1 MKIKFIILM
10 MLVILPTSISYP
22 CTVFNAA
29 KNGKT
34 LAGNNEDNIGVDS
47 KIRVIPASKGKYGVI
62 YFCHNSLFPEGGMN
76 DQGLFFDVASC
87 PASQGPINPGKPVIP
102 WTLEHNL
109 NLEFLQKCA
118 NVEEALELV
127 QSYSYPMD
135 MRSQTMFVD
144 KTGACAIIGWIDGEF
159 KITRKKGAYQV
170 MTNFWASKPGFH
182 KFFCWRYEKASRLL
196 KKNEVSI
203 DSFRKILSAVH
214 VEGETRTVYSNIYD
228 LNKGFIYVYNQHDFD
243 NVVVIKIKDEFNKG
257 ERVIKFS
264 SIFPSASDQN
274 SNMK

>member
-1 MKIKFIILM
+1 
-10 MLVILPTSISYP
+10 
-22 CTVFNAA
+22 
-29 KNGKT
+29 
-34 LAGNNEDNIGVDS
+34 
-47 KIRVIPASKGKYGVI
+47 
-62 YFCHNSLFPEGGMN
+62 
-76 DQGLFFDVASC
+76 
-87 PASQGPINPGKPVIP
+87 
-102 WTLEHNL
+102 
-109 NLEFLQKCA
+109 
-118 NVEEALELV
+118 
-127 QSYSYPMD
+127 
-135 MRSQTMFVD
+135 
-144 KTGACAIIGWIDGEF
+144 
-159 KITRKKGAYQV
+159 

-182 KFFCWRYEKASRLL
+182 KFFCWRYKKASRLL

-243 NVVVIKIKDEFNKG
+243 NVVVINIKDEFNKG